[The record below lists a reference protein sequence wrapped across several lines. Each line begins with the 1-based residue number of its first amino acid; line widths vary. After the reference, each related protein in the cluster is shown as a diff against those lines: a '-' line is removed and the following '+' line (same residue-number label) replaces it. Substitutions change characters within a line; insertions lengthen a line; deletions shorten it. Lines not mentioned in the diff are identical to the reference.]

1 MFEELMEALSPHAEK
16 MGLRMADYAKRI
28 AEKYGKREGDE
39 DVLEA

>member
-1 MFEELMEALSPHAEK
+1 MFEELMEALSPHVEK

-28 AEKYGKREGDE
+28 AEKHGRRDDE